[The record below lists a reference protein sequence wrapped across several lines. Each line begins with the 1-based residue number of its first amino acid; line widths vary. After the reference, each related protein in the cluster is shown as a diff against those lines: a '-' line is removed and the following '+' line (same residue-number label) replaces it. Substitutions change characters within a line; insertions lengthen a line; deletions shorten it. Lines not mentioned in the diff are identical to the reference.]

1 MSAREKCPLHTGR
14 FHTKLGKKFGLNTGC
29 PLNILEPN
37 IVYIFSQNNQ
47 EASGIEEEQQSVNV
61 QDWVANNNN

>member
-14 FHTKLGKKFGLNTGC
+14 LHTKLGKKFGLNTGC

-37 IVYIFSQNNQ
+37 IVYIFFQNNQ